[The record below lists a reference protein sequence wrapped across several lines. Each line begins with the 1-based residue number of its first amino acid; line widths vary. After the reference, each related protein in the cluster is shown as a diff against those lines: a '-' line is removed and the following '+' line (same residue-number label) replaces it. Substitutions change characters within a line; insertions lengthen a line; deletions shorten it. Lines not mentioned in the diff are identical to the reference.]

1 MYAMKGR
8 LNRAVT
14 SRNTVNPL
22 FFATTARFFSVPS
35 APVCTRSSA
44 GSVSSNSSTS
54 TRQPLPMRAS
64 TQNVMRQSATCSTR
78 APTTG
83 ANTGPMTN
91 MTCTTESTT
100 SRLSTAMASF
110 TTAVDTALEAPAPRA
125 CRTRVTTSIQM
136 SNAMAHSTLA
146 TT

>member
-1 MYAMKGR
+1 
-8 LNRAVT
+8 
-14 SRNTVNPL
+14 
-22 FFATTARFFSVPS
+22 
-35 APVCTRSSA
+35 
-44 GSVSSNSSTS
+44 
-54 TRQPLPMRAS
+54 MRAS

-91 MTCTTESTT
+91 MTCTTESTA

-110 TTAVDTALEAPAPRA
+110 TTAVDTALVAPAPRA